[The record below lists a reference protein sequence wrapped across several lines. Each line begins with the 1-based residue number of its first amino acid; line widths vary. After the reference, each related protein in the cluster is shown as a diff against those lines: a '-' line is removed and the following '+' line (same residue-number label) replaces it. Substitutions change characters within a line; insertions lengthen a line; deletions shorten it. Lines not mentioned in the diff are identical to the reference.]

1 MLNICKLSVNPS
13 PYKFNIVNK
22 KDKKKHRGRTK
33 EFWYTP
39 SLVSTKDKTFL
50 SRYFNSKQV
59 AETIFFLWYDQEFF
73 ATPGVINT

>member
-13 PYKFNIVNK
+13 PYKFNIVK

-39 SLVSTKDKTFL
+39 SLVSTKDKT
-50 SRYFNSKQV
+50 
-59 AETIFFLWYDQEFF
+59 
-73 ATPGVINT
+73 

>member
-13 PYKFNIVNK
+13 PYKFKIVNK

-39 SLVSTKDKTFL
+39 SLVSTKDKT
-50 SRYFNSKQV
+50 
-59 AETIFFLWYDQEFF
+59 
-73 ATPGVINT
+73 